1 MNRSQQLRTKIFVLS
16 SFKRYAKKTKINAGK
31 KEQHPKGSI
40 ACNGTCITST
50 EKRSLQENRWKK
62 CCLPIQ
68 FQIMR
73 RLIFQQLLT
82 SDDWRYFCKWC
93 VVCKMISS
101 EYLTYNTHYT
111 YTLSDMH
118 TAHTSIV
125 WMFVKMFFSRFTRGQ
140 FLFCFLCHLCDATHF
155 SLWFNVRLCAHIAV
169 GSIQRFM

>member
-1 MNRSQQLRTKIFVLS
+1 MLS
-16 SFKRYAKKTKINAGK
+16 SFKRYTKKTKINAGK

-73 RLIFQQLLT
+73 RLIFQHLLT

-101 EYLTYNTHYT
+101 DYLTYNTHT
-111 YTLSDMH
+111 RSQTCILHTRASCGCLSRCFFQDSH
-118 TAHTSIV
+118 AANFY
-125 WMFVKMFFSRFTRGQ
+125 FVFFVICVTRRIFHSDLMSGYV
-140 FLFCFLCHLCDATHF
+140 LT
-155 SLWFNVRLCAHIAV
+155 
-169 GSIQRFM
+169 